1 VRNIKTLVIEDNTG
15 DARLIQEMLIEAGS
29 NQSDLERCDRLSAGL
44 ERLNSG
50 GVDVVLLDLGLPDS
64 NGIDTFLRV
73 YAQAPDVPT
82 VVLTG
87 LDDARLAAKLV
98 SSGAQDY
105 LVKGQFDANL
115 LMRTIRYSI
124 ERKRSEKA
132 MRESEAHFRILIEK
146 NADGIVIVDNDGR
159 TIFVNPAT
167 EALFQR
173 TADELVGEA
182 FGFPLVGGEI
192 AEIDIIQKGG
202 EIAIAQMRSTE
213 IEWEGESA
221 YLASLRD
228 VTEIYESRKKVE
240 LLANLVENA
249 SYVMIFI
256 VNLDGQIMECNALAS
271 NVFGYSK
278 SEMLTIS
285 LSALFKLKA
294 DERWGKIVD
303 SLQQESHWRGELV
316 AMCKDGKEFPVDMAV
331 SKSRNEEREEDNTIC
346 FVRDVSK
353 EKEVDRMKSEFIAL
367 ASHEM
372 RTPLTSI
379 KNAVDILVKRKAG
392 EITDAQGKFLS
403 MAKRNIDRLAELINN
418 ILDISKIESG
428 IMEWNY
434 TELDIDDCIKH
445 ALDLCKDLADEKS
458 ISLKMNIDPT
468 LPTTYADVPR
478 IEEVMINLV
487 GNAIKF
493 IPDQGTVMVEVHEVG
508 EVPDMPEGVKGFLN
522 ISVTDNGLGIPEEH
536 IDHVFDKFF
545 QVELSLSVQKQSGS
559 GLGLPIS
566 KYTIEAH
573 GGTIQCKSKKGE
585 GSTFSFTLPVI
596 DQEQLSYRSLREKLF
611 NARQQAS
618 NISVGVFRIKEFEH
632 LLGIHGKEECEEILK
647 TLKDRIV
654 KEGVKKTDTVML
666 SSLHGEILLLMPD
679 TDSMGAQIVQKRIE
693 QNLIGNEIAVGSTQ
707 WNPTF
712 ISGTATF
719 PEDGGS
725 AEELVNCARK
735 RLNID
740 N

>member
-1 VRNIKTLVIEDNTG
+1 VRNIKILLIEDNTG

-44 ERLNSG
+44 ERINSG
-50 GVDVVLLDLGLPDS
+50 GVDALLLDLGLPDS

-73 YAQAPDVPT
+73 YAQAPEVPT

-87 LDDARLAAKLV
+87 LNDAQLAAKLV

-105 LVKGQFDANL
+105 LVKGQFDDNL

-124 ERKRSEKA
+124 ERKRSEKV
-132 MRESEAHFRILIEK
+132 MRESEARFRSLIEK

-159 TIFVNPAT
+159 TVFVNPAA
-167 EALFQR
+167 EALFKR

-182 FGFPLVGGEI
+182 SGFPLVAGGI

-202 EIAIAQMRSTE
+202 EIAIAQMRSAE
-213 IEWEGESA
+213 IEWEGKMA

-228 VTEIYESRKKVE
+228 VTEISRARKKID
-240 LLANLVENA
+240 LLAKLVENA

-256 VNLDGQIMECNALAS
+256 VGADGQIMECNALS
-271 NVFGYSK
+271 NSTFGYPK
-278 SEMLTIS
+278 GEMLAKG
-285 LSALFKLKA
+285 LDELFKWRA
-294 DERWGKIVD
+294 DKGWEEIANCVGQKGN
-303 SLQQESHWRGELV
+303 WRGELV
-316 AMCKDGKEFPVDMAV
+316 AMSKDGKEFPVDMAA
-331 SKSRNEEREEDNTIC
+331 SRSNDEEYGNTSIIC
-346 FVRDVSK
+346 FIRDVSK
-353 EKEVDRMKSEFIAL
+353 EKEIDCMKSEFISV

-428 IMEWNY
+428 TMEWNY
-434 TELDIDDCIKH
+434 TELDIGDCIKH

-468 LPTTYADVPR
+468 LPTTYADVSR
-478 IEEVMINLV
+478 IEEVIINLV

-493 IPDQGTVMVEVHEVG
+493 IADQGTVTVEVHEVG

-522 ISVTDNGLGIPEEH
+522 ISVTDNGFGIPEED
-536 IDHVFDKFF
+536 IDHVFDKFY
-545 QVELSLSVQKQSGS
+545 QVESSLSVQKKSGS

-573 GGTIQCKSKKGE
+573 GGIMQCKSKESE
-585 GSTFSFTLPVI
+585 GSTFSFTLPILDEGQVFYKTFNKK
-596 DQEQLSYRSLREKLF
+596 LS
-611 NARQQAS
+611 NARQQQKALS
-618 NISVGVFRIKEFEH
+618 LVIFKKKGFKQ
-632 LLGIHGKEECEEILK
+632 LLEVYGKKECEEALNTAKEAI
-647 TLKDRIV
+647 I
-654 KEGVKKTDTVML
+654 KEGVKKTDTVAVSPL
-666 SSLHGEILLLMPD
+666 DGEILVLMPD
-679 TDSMGAQIVQKRIE
+679 TDSMGAQTVQKRIE
-693 QNLIGNEIAVGSTQ
+693 DYITGNKNLIEGKSYR
-707 WNPTF
+707 PTF
-712 ISGTATF
+712 ISGMATF
-719 PEDGGS
+719 PEDGTS
-725 AEELVNCARK
+725 AEELVDRARK
-735 RLNID
+735 QLNID

>member
-1 VRNIKTLVIEDNTG
+1 MRNIKILLIEDNTG

-44 ERLNSG
+44 ERINSG
-50 GVDVVLLDLGLPDS
+50 GVDALLLDLGLPDS

-73 YAQAPDVPT
+73 YAQAPEVPT

-87 LDDARLAAKLV
+87 LNDAQLAAKLV

-105 LVKGQFDANL
+105 LVKGQFDDNL

-124 ERKRSEKA
+124 ERKRSEKV
-132 MRESEAHFRILIEK
+132 MRESEARFRSLIEK

-159 TIFVNPAT
+159 TVFVNPAA
-167 EALFQR
+167 EALFKR

-182 FGFPLVGGEI
+182 SGFPLVAGGI

-202 EIAIAQMRSTE
+202 EIAIAQMRSAE
-213 IEWEGESA
+213 IEWEGKMA

-228 VTEIYESRKKVE
+228 VTEISRARKKID
-240 LLANLVENA
+240 LLAKLVENA

-256 VNLDGQIMECNALAS
+256 VGADGQIMECNALS
-271 NVFGYSK
+271 NSTFGYPK
-278 SEMLTIS
+278 GEMLAKG
-285 LSALFKLKA
+285 LDELFKWRA
-294 DERWGKIVD
+294 DKGWEEIANCVGQKGN
-303 SLQQESHWRGELV
+303 WRGELV
-316 AMCKDGKEFPVDMAV
+316 AMSKDGKEFPVDMAA
-331 SKSRNEEREEDNTIC
+331 SRSNDEEYGNTSIIC
-346 FVRDVSK
+346 FIRDVSK
-353 EKEVDRMKSEFIAL
+353 EKEIDCMKSEFISV

-428 IMEWNY
+428 TMEWNY
-434 TELDIDDCIKH
+434 TELDIGDCIKH

-468 LPTTYADVPR
+468 LPTTYADVSR
-478 IEEVMINLV
+478 IEEVIINLV

-493 IPDQGTVMVEVHEVG
+493 IADQGTVTVEVHEVG

-522 ISVTDNGLGIPEEH
+522 ISVTDNGFGIPEED
-536 IDHVFDKFF
+536 IDHVFDKFY
-545 QVELSLSVQKQSGS
+545 QVESSLSVQKKSGS

-566 KYTIEAH
+566 KYTIDAH

-585 GSTFSFTLPVI
+585 GSTFSFTLPAQ
-596 DQEQLSYRSLREKLF
+596 DQ
-611 NARQQAS
+611 AD
-618 NISVGVFRIKEFEH
+618 VHPV
-632 LLGIHGKEECEEILK
+632 
-647 TLKDRIV
+647 
-654 KEGVKKTDTVML
+654 
-666 SSLHGEILLLMPD
+666 
-679 TDSMGAQIVQKRIE
+679 
-693 QNLIGNEIAVGSTQ
+693 
-707 WNPTF
+707 
-712 ISGTATF
+712 
-719 PEDGGS
+719 
-725 AEELVNCARK
+725 
-735 RLNID
+735 
-740 N
+740 